1 MGCTVGITLSP
12 IIFAAPIINTG
23 LAPGGDTG
31 LFTSVVD
38 GGLDYESNDDIL
50 SGFVDNAT
58 YTVAGITLTG
68 YDAFDFDG
76 DGIDLYAGLMS
87 IAPGDNSCTAP
98 YPGPSCY
105 GGPDS
110 YFVSI
115 ITNQVTFITTGTVIF
130 DPIPPGGHTY
140 FSLELPEVGFLCDDP
155 TQCKV
160 IPEPEPASVALL
172 GSALFGFAA
181 LCRRREQSA

>member
-110 YFVSI
+110 YFVS
-115 ITNQVTFITTGTVIF
+115 
-130 DPIPPGGHTY
+130 
-140 FSLELPEVGFLCDDP
+140 SLLIKSPLSP
-155 TQCKV
+155 L
-160 IPEPEPASVALL
+160 A
-172 GSALFGFAA
+172 
-181 LCRRREQSA
+181 R